1 MDKIKKKKKKAVQD
15 NQENFILK
23 KIRYY
28 QGSIKDYETYW
39 NEKIAEGEK
48 EECQET
54 KSLAKANADLNKDY
68 EIIPVEDDSKK
79 EEVCPECG
87 KNPCECEKKKKVT
100 KKSEI

>member
-39 NEKIAEGEK
+39 NEKIAEGEN

-54 KSLAKANADLNKDY
+54 KALAKTNADLNKDY

-87 KNPCECEKKKKVT
+87 KNPCECEKKED
-100 KKSEI
+100 KKSEN